1 MTELHRLDEAEA
13 KYHEALKLDPN
24 DQKSKNELE
33 YILAR
38 SVGSAALLGLYGT
51 RVLLVRSN

>member
-33 YILAR
+33 YITQLR
-38 SVGSAALLGLYGT
+38 EKLGL
-51 RVLLVRSN
+51 